1 MSDVESDEKLDHLL
15 REFDLIKVL
24 PYLAVPQFG
33 NDTKSSRG
41 RRNAGRA
48 EHNGGIARF
57 KC

>member
-1 MSDVESDEKLDHLL
+1 MSDLESDEKWEDLL
-15 REFDLIKVL
+15 REFDLIEAL

-48 EHNGGIARF
+48 EHNGGIACF
-57 KC
+57 